1 MAKLKTPAKKI
12 DQVRNVWPEI
22 EKLRRVRFTLK
33 QIAAELPE
41 HGIKVSYPRFVAI
54 CRQIC
59 KEAPGQPVSQSKP
72 DKHASPLETARKMR
86 AEKSK
91 PIFEKIDRKVD

>member
-22 EKLRRVRFTLK
+22 EKLRGVRFTLK

-54 CRQIC
+54 CRQIR
-59 KEAPGQPVSQSKP
+59 KEGCSTTGTQREKEP
-72 DKHASPLETARKMR
+72 DVLERARQVR
-86 AEKSK
+86 NEKDK
-91 PIFEKIDRKVD
+91 PIFKRMEG